1 MQKHRP
7 KATKLVSV
15 GLQNSLGLFEKS
27 KLETHCFKA
36 VTRCRKLGI
45 SEKTGIID
53 TLVKNLKRKKKLE
66 KS

>member
-36 VTRCRKLGI
+36 GIRCRKLGI

-53 TLVKNLKRKKKLE
+53 ILIKNWKNPENVVCR
-66 KS
+66 